1 MARREALMSEM
12 RTMSCP
18 TCDAA
23 NQPLAVVDGVQEYR
37 CRSCGLVFY
46 GPCGCDVTY
55 ADAEVAGTGEASV
68 PGLGGD
74 WQMKVPPAEAGH
86 GPGVAKYPG
95 CS

>member
-1 MARREALMSEM
+1 MEAQMSEL

-18 TCDAA
+18 TCDAT

-55 ADAEVAGTGEASV
+55 IDANTAGVGEVVEERFGS
-68 PGLGGD
+68 D
-74 WQMKVPPAEAGH
+74 WQMQVPPAEVGN
-86 GPGVAKYPG
+86 GPGVVKYPG

>member
-1 MARREALMSEM
+1 MSEM
-12 RTMSCP
+12 RTMNCP

-55 ADAEVAGTGEASV
+55 ADAAGTGEKGEAE
-68 PGLGGD
+68 LGGD
-74 WQMKVPPAEAGH
+74 WQMKVPPAEGNG